1 MATEGSRNG
10 TGAAPA
16 INGRAYPIEDHTYDV
31 VVVGAGG
38 SGLRAVVG
46 CSEAGLRTACI
57 SKVFPTRSH
66 TVAAQGGISAAL
78 GNMGEDDWRWHM
90 YDTVKGADWLGD
102 QDAIE
107 YLCRNAPAAV
117 YELEH
122 WGVPFSRTEE
132 GKIYQRPFGGMTTHY
147 GKGTAQR
154 TCAAADRTGHAILHT
169 LYGAALKHAAEFFIE
184 YFVIDLIMDEGRCR
198 GVVAL
203 RLDDGTIHRFRAHM
217 TILATGGYGRAYFS
231 CTSAHTCTG
240 DGNAMVLRAG
250 LPLQDMEFVQF
261 HPTGIYGAGCLITEG
276 SRGEGGYLTNSEG
289 ERFMERYAPSA
300 KDLASRDV
308 VSRSMTIEIR
318 EGRGVGKNKDH
329 LFLHLDHLDPKVLH
343 ERLPGISDSA
353 RIFAGV
359 DITREPIPVIPT
371 VHYNMGGI
379 PTNYHGEVLTKKNGD
394 PDTIVPGLMALGE
407 AGCVSVHGAN
417 RLGSN
422 SLIDL
427 VVFGRA
433 AAIRCAELIELGE
446 KHPELP
452 KDSADL
458 ALGRLDTFRH
468 ADGATPTAELR
479 LHMQK
484 VMQTNCAVFR
494 TGEVLEEGSRLI
506 HDVMAGAGAAKVFDR
521 SLIWNSD
528 LIETLEFDNLIAQ
541 AVVTMDS
548 AVNRTE
554 SRGAHAR
561 EDYPNRDDKNWMKHT
576 LAWLDVAS
584 RKVTIDYRP
593 VHTYTMTND
602 VQYVE
607 PKARVY

>member
-1 MATEGSRNG
+1 MATNGS
-10 TGAAPA
+10 AASAPKV
-16 INGRAYPIEDHTYDV
+16 NGRAYPIEDHTYDV

-66 TVAAQGGISAAL
+66 TVAAQGGIAASL

-90 YDTVKGADWLGD
+90 YDTVKGSDWLGD

-117 YELEH
+117 YELDH
-122 WGVPFSRTEE
+122 WGLPFSRTEE
-132 GKIYQRPFGGMTTHY
+132 GTIYQRPFGGMTTHY

-154 TCAAADRTGHAILHT
+154 TCAAADRTGHAMLHT
-169 LYGAALKHAAEFFIE
+169 LYGAALKHNAEFFIE
-184 YFVIDLIMDEGRCR
+184 YFVLDLIMDDEGACR

-203 RLDDGTIHRFRAHM
+203 KLDDGTIHRFRARM
-217 TILATGGYGRAYFS
+217 TMLATGGYGRAYFS
-231 CTSAHTCTG
+231 CTSAHICTG

-276 SRGEGGYLTNSEG
+276 SRGEGGYLTNANG

-308 VSRSMTIEIR
+308 VSRAMTIEIR
-318 EGRGVGKNKDH
+318 EGRGVGPKKDH
-329 LFLHLDHLDPKVLH
+329 IFLHLDHLDPKILH
-343 ERLPGISDSA
+343 ERLPGISESA

-359 DITREPIPVIPT
+359 DVTREPIPVLPT

-379 PTNYHGEVLTKKNGD
+379 PCNYHGEVLTKKNGND
-394 PDTIVPGLMALGE
+394 DTVVPGLMALGE
-407 AGCVSVHGAN
+407 AACVSVHGAN

-433 AAIRCAELIELGE
+433 AGLRCAELITPNEE
-446 KHPELP
+446 QPPLP
-452 KDSADL
+452 KDSADRPL
-458 ALGRLDTFRH
+458 ARLDR
-468 ADGATPTAELR
+468 ARNASGGTPTAALR
-479 LHMQK
+479 DKMQN
-484 VMQTNCAVFR
+484 VMQSNCAVFR
-494 TGEVLEEGSRLI
+494 TGEVLSEGSKLI
-506 HDVMAGAGAAKVFDR
+506 HDVMAGSADVKVSDR

-528 LIETLEFDNLIAQ
+528 LIETLEYENLIAQ

-548 AVNRTE
+548 ALNRRE

-561 EDYPNRDDKNWMKHT
+561 EDFPDRDDKNWMKHT
-576 LAWLDVAS
+576 LSWLDEAT
-584 RKVTIDYRP
+584 RKVSIDYRS

-602 VQYVE
+602 VQYIE

>member
-1 MATEGSRNG
+1 MPTQAPYPG
-10 TGAAPA
+10 APA
-16 INGRAYPIEDHTYDV
+16 IAGRAYPIEDHAYDV

-38 SGLRAVVG
+38 AGLRAVVG

-78 GNMGEDDWRWHM
+78 SNMGEDDWRWHM
-90 YDTVKGADWLGD
+90 YDTVKGSDWLGD

-107 YLCRNAPAAV
+107 YLCRNAPSAV

-122 WGVPFSRTEE
+122 WGVPFSRTEA
-132 GKIYQRPFGGMTTHY
+132 GRIYQRPFGGMTTHY

-169 LYGAALKHAAEFFIE
+169 LYGQALKHAAEFFIE
-184 YFVIDLIMDEGRCR
+184 FFALDLLMDDEGRCR
-198 GVVAL
+198 GVIAL
-203 RLDDGTIHRFRAHM
+203 KLDDGTLHRFRAQM
-217 TILATGGYGRAYFS
+217 TVLATGGYGRAYFS

-276 SRGEGGYLTNSEG
+276 ARGEGGYLVNSEG

-308 VSRSMTIEIR
+308 VSRAMTVEIR
-318 EGRGVGKNKDH
+318 EGRGVGKHRDH
-329 LFLHLDHLDPKVLH
+329 IYLHLDHLDPAILH
-343 ERLPGISDSA
+343 ERLPGISESSK
-353 RIFAGV
+353 IFADV
-359 DITREPIPVIPT
+359 DVTREPIPVLPT
-371 VHYNMGGI
+371 AHYNMGGI
-379 PTNYHGEVLTKKNGD
+379 PTNHHGEALTRKDGD
-394 PDTIVPGLMALGE
+394 PDHVVPGLMAIGE
-407 AGCVSVHGAN
+407 AACVSVHGAN

-422 SLIDL
+422 SLTDL

-433 AAIRCAELIELGE
+433 AAARCAEMVTAGE
-446 KHPELP
+446 KHPDAPNGGTE
-452 KDSADL
+452 AAL
-458 ALGRLDTFRH
+458 ARFDKIRH
-468 ADGATPTAELR
+468 ASGSTPTAELR
-479 LHMQK
+479 LRMQK
-484 VMQTNCAVFR
+484 TMQANCAVFR
-494 TGEVLEEGSRLI
+494 TGEVLKEGQRLI
-506 HDVMAGAGAAKVFDR
+506 HEVYAGIADLKVTDR

-528 LIETLEFDNLIAQ
+528 LVETLELHNLLAQ

-548 AVNRTE
+548 ALNRTE

-561 EDYPNRDDKNWMKHT
+561 EDFPERDDQNWMKHT
-576 LAWLDVAS
+576 LSWLETAS
-584 RKVTIDYRP
+584 GKVTIDYRP
-593 VHTYTMTND
+593 VHAYTLTNE
-602 VQYVE
+602 VAYVE